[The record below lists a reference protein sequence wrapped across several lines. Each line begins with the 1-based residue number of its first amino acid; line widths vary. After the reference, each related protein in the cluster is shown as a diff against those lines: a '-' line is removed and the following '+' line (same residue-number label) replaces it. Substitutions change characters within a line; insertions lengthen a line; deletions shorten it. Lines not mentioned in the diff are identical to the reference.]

1 MIPLTDVLS
10 SNTGMNAPEITRG
23 LWAVFIY
30 SYLIVTVEAGEEAV
44 QKGGGVIGIDSLVS
58 TYFKDINTMINA
70 NLPFLTRTVDSRE
83 YRCT

>member
-10 SNTGMNAPEITRG
+10 SNTDKTVPKITRG

-44 QKGGGVIGIDSLVS
+44 QKGGGGDWYRLISQYLL
-58 TYFKDINTMINA
+58 NTLKIW
-70 NLPFLTRTVDSRE
+70 TRR
-83 YRCT
+83 

>member
-10 SNTGMNAPEITRG
+10 SNTSKNVPEITRG

-44 QKGGGVIGIDSLVS
+44 QKGGGVDWYGLISQYLL
-58 TYFKDINTMINA
+58 NTLKIW
-70 NLPFLTRTVDSRE
+70 TRR
-83 YRCT
+83 

>member
-10 SNTGMNAPEITRG
+10 SNTDKTAPEITRG

-44 QKGGGVIGIDSLVS
+44 QKGGGVDWYGLISQYLL
-58 TYFKDINTMINA
+58 NTLKIW
-70 NLPFLTRTVDSRE
+70 TRR
-83 YRCT
+83 

>member
-10 SNTGMNAPEITRG
+10 SNTVKNVLGITRG

-44 QKGGGVIGIDSLVS
+44 QKGGGVDWYWLISQYLL
-58 TYFKDINTMINA
+58 NTLKIW
-70 NLPFLTRTVDSRE
+70 TRR
-83 YRCT
+83 

>member
-10 SNTGMNAPEITRG
+10 SNTGKNAPEITRG

-44 QKGGGVIGIDSLVS
+44 QKGGGGDWYRLISQYLL
-58 TYFKDINTMINA
+58 NTLKIW
-70 NLPFLTRTVDSRE
+70 TRR
-83 YRCT
+83 

>member
-10 SNTGMNAPEITRG
+10 SNIDKNVPEITRG

-44 QKGGGVIGIDSLVS
+44 QKGGGVDWYGLIS
-58 TYFKDINTMINA
+58 
-70 NLPFLTRTVDSRE
+70 
-83 YRCT
+83 

>member
-10 SNTGMNAPEITRG
+10 SNTGKNVPEITRG

-44 QKGGGVIGIDSLVS
+44 QKGGGWLV
-58 TYFKDINTMINA
+58 
-70 NLPFLTRTVDSRE
+70 
-83 YRCT
+83 

>member
-10 SNTGMNAPEITRG
+10 SNTDKNVPDITRG

-44 QKGGGVIGIDSLVS
+44 QKGGGGWLVW
-58 TYFKDINTMINA
+58 TH
-70 NLPFLTRTVDSRE
+70 
-83 YRCT
+83 

>member
-1 MIPLTDVLS
+1 MCS
-10 SNTGMNAPEITRG
+10 SNTDGKNVPEITLG

-58 TYFKDINTMINA
+58 TY
-70 NLPFLTRTVDSRE
+70 
-83 YRCT
+83 